1 MPSAEIVTAFEAGG
15 ESCCEVVGL
24 KVGDAVG
31 TETAGL
37 DAVGVTVGDTCGLEA
52 DGLDTVGLIVEST

>member
-1 MPSAEIVTAFEAGG
+1 MPSAEIVKAFEAGG
-15 ESCCEVVGL
+15 ESFCEAVGL

-31 TETAGL
+31 TETAEL
-37 DAVGVTVGDTCGLEA
+37 DAVGVTVGDTCGIEA